1 MLSEGAG
8 LPEWLVLLN
17 LTWGAGASVAAGIVL
32 EKLKIESKPI
42 QMRLD
47 NAPMG
52 IRRGGKL
59 PMKDLVKAADGSVEG
74 LKQLLKQE
82 WELPEDTRVAVYG
95 VDCDGAEFEFTPMV
109 AHDLTGTLAGAQA
122 VLLRVMPLQHVVS
135 AHTHVPSLST
145 SE

>member
-1 MLSEGAG
+1 
-8 LPEWLVLLN
+8 
-17 LTWGAGASVAAGIVL
+17 
-32 EKLKIESKPI
+32 
-42 QMRLD
+42 
-47 NAPMG
+47 
-52 IRRGGKL
+52 
-59 PMKDLVKAADGSVEG
+59 MKDLVKAADGSVEG

-82 WELPEDTRVAVYG
+82 WELPEDTRVAVYVLQLYLVAVHHVGLACVIYVHNSNTCVLKPCRYG